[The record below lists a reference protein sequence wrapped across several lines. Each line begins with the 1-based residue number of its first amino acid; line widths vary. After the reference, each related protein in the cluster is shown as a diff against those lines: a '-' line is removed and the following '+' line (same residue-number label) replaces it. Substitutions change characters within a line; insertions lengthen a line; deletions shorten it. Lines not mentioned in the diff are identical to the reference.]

1 MSSPFILSHTSTWC
15 KILFYI
21 YSSYINKLCSNYF
34 IVYFNIVHTHVTYV
48 NDTEFSL
55 KQYYTIEGAD
65 VNTRRVIRGW
75 NCRKINIAIS
85 NPCLNV
91 CLFKLEIYNGSMAL
105 LPLETLSKMN

>member
-1 MSSPFILSHTSTWC
+1 MLYVYFIL
-15 KILFYI
+15 
-21 YSSYINKLCSNYF
+21 
-34 IVYFNIVHTHVTYV
+34 YFNIVYTHVTYV